1 MKTPAN
7 QNSSR
12 REFLRRLSIGTA
24 AVAAGIGF
32 SARAQQQSP
41 PAPPKSGGKKKLGV
55 ALLGLGKYATNELA
69 PALQQTKNCELVGVI
84 TGHPEKGAAWAKQ
97 YNFPEKNIYHYGN
110 LEKIADNPDIDIVY
124 VVTPPALHPV
134 YVIRCANAG
143 KHVISEKP
151 MATTVDDCQAM
162 IDACK
167 AANKKLSIGYRLHF
181 DPYFKE
187 IERLARDKDF
197 GDLMKMSGDRGFVFG
212 ARAWRVDKL
221 LAGGG
226 PLLDLG
232 IYIIQAACA
241 AAGEVTPVA
250 VTAKTRPKER
260 PDFFY
265 DVEET
270 LDFTLEFPN
279 GAVFTG
285 VTSYNHS
292 SDTFRAEGDKGF
304 IDFQAHAFSY
314 GPGTVVTSKGPLHFP
329 TPPPEN
335 GKSCYQQAWHMDDF
349 ADCVV
354 NNRESIVPGEMGLR
368 DIKII
373 TAVYEAARTG
383 KRIAV

>member
-1 MKTPAN
+1 MKTPAS

-12 REFLRRLSIGTA
+12 REFLRQISIGTA
-24 AVAAGIGF
+24 AVAGGISLAA
-32 SARAQQQSP
+32 SAQTNSSP
-41 PAPPKSGGKKKLGV
+41 PQNSAPKKKLGV
-55 ALLGLGKYATNELA
+55 ALLGLGRYASGELA
-69 PALQQTKNCELVGVI
+69 PALQMTKNCELVGAI
-84 TGHPEKGAAWAKQ
+84 SGHPEKLAAWQKQ
-97 YNFPEKNIYHYGN
+97 YNLPEKNLYNYHN
-110 LEKIADNPDIDIVY
+110 MDQMRDNPDIDFVY

-134 YVIRCANAG
+134 YTIRCANAG
-143 KHVISEKP
+143 KHVLSEKP

-167 AANKKLSIGYRLHF
+167 NANRKLSVGYRLHF
-181 DPYFKE
+181 DPYFQE
-187 IERLARDKDF
+187 IGRLAKEVGPF
-197 GDLMKMSGDRGFVFG
+197 MKMSGNRGFVFG

-221 LAGGG
+221 IAGGG

-232 IYIIQAACA
+232 IYIIQGACA

-250 VTAKTRPKER
+250 VTAKARPKER

-285 VTSYNHS
+285 VCSYNHV
-292 SDTFRAEGDKGF
+292 SDTFRAENASGKGF

-314 GPGTVVTSKGPLHFP
+314 GPGTVVTDKGPLEFP
-329 TPPPEN
+329 KQPQVD
-335 GKSCYQQAWHMDDF
+335 GKNCYQQAWHMDDF
-349 ADCVV
+349 ADCII
-354 NNRESIVPGEMGLR
+354 NNRESVASGEMGLR

-373 TAVYEAARTG
+373 TAIYEAARTG
-383 KRIAV
+383 QKVSV